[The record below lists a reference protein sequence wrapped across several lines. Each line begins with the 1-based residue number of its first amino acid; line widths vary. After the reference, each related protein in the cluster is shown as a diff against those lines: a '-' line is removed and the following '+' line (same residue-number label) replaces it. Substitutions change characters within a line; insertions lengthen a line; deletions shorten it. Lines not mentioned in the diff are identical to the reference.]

1 MFIDNNITKK
11 ISLLASQGEEFFFL
25 IDFTGEKSEVLTP
38 PEASHKGIYYWFEG
52 NSNYTNSIQEKY
64 KPDINQPFLATAPK
78 PIKFQ
83 IFPVSFNY
91 YLKSFTK
98 VQEALRRGD
107 TYLLNLTFKTRIE
120 TDYSLEEIFR
130 RSTAKYKL
138 LYQDKFVVFS
148 PERFI
153 MVKDG
158 FIETRPM
165 KGTIS
170 ASVENAEAR
179 LLSNTKELYEH
190 NTIVDLLRNDLN
202 MVASDVIVENFRYID
217 RIKTNKGDIL
227 QVSSAIKGKL
237 PTDYKNHLGELIASL
252 LPAGSVTGAP
262 KERTVELINQI
273 ENYERGFYTGIFG
286 YFDGNRLESAVCIRY
301 IEKEDGIL
309 YYKSGGGI
317 TALSIARE
325 EYDELI
331 SKIYVPV
338 F

>member
-1 MFIDNNITKK
+1 MFIENNIIKK

-25 IDFTGEKSEVLTP
+25 IDFTGEQSEVLTP
-38 PEASHKGIYYWFEG
+38 LEASEKGIYYWMEG
-52 NSNYTNSIQEKY
+52 KSNYNNSVQEKY
-64 KPDINQPFLATAPK
+64 NTESKQPSKSSESKPV
-78 PIKFQ
+78 KFQ
-83 IFPVSFNY
+83 IFPVSFY
-91 YLKSFTK
+91 YYQKSFTK

-107 TYLLNLTFKTRIE
+107 TYLMNLTFKTRIE
-120 TDYSLEEIFR
+120 TDYSLEEIFQR
-130 RSTAKYKL
+130 NIAKYRL

-148 PERFI
+148 PESFI
-153 MVKDG
+153 IIKDG
-158 FIETRPM
+158 YIESRPM

-170 ASVENAEAR
+170 ASVKNAEEK
-179 LLSNTKELYEH
+179 LLGNTKELYEH

-202 MVASDVIVENFRYID
+202 IVASDVIVENFRYID
-217 RIKTNKGDIL
+217 RIRTNKGDIL

-237 PTDYKNHLGELIASL
+237 PNDYINHLGEVIASL

-262 KERTVELINQI
+262 KERTVELIKQI
-273 ENYERGFYTGIFG
+273 ENYERGFYTGVFG
-286 YFDGNRLESAVCIRY
+286 YFDGNKLESAVCIRF
-301 IEKEDGIL
+301 IEKEARVL

-317 TALSIARE
+317 TALSDARN